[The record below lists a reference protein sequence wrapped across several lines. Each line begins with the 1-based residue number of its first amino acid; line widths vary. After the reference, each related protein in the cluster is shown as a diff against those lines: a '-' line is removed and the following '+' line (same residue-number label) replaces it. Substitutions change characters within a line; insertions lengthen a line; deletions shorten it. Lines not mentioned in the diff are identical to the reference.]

1 MRELLEDRTAAGE
14 TAIFYWW
21 TPDPLIS
28 VHTPRLVPR
37 IVSSRIV
44 FPHRAIVGKLSSP
57 HSSCAVAPPETQ
69 AIGGVKVFM
78 PPATECTSIRPGN
91 EGNAQL
97 DGPFN
102 SEIKCEKVRKPEHLL
117 SNRRRRPQLFDSATN
132 VRRRTPLTQHRTGT
146 QREVP
151 LKKLLRKSR
160 DEDLQAFYLAFD
172 MPLWTIVSHT
182 HRGRAQRRW

>member
-1 MRELLEDRTAAGE
+1 MRELLGDRTAADE

-102 SEIKCEKVRKPEHLL
+102 SEIKCDKVSVPEHLL
-117 SNRRRRPQLFDSATN
+117 SNRRSRNLYFGATVSSAAPANTTDPTSRG
-132 VRRRTPLTQHRTGT
+132 VR
-146 QREVP
+146 
-151 LKKLLRKSR
+151 S
-160 DEDLQAFYLAFD
+160 
-172 MPLWTIVSHT
+172 
-182 HRGRAQRRW
+182 GRSP